1 MVSDWIYKLHL
12 HRQLNYL
19 HARSSKH
26 RLHTGTGCQGQ
37 HRSTAAACMPRGCS
51 WRGPKSMVDPEHT
64 KIKVRASRDYCRR
77 LFVSPS
83 LQRQHFGAH
92 GKHWRVISGA
102 ATPPLMGSKALG
114 LVVVQSFKLYVC
126 PTVLGP
132 TPHVLLNVTK
142 FPPSPYFAILSAA
155 ISSGVSCVPQGAQRP
170 SLGVRGSHTVPP
182 ITDGQ
187 HGQHHVLTPA
197 RGWQWGC
204 DLWLSSWAELTLGAA
219 GKCVL
224 VFLHLE
230 GETQL
235 GGCKLNFDRI
245 NARLEMAEMATFP

>member
-26 RLHTGTGCQGQ
+26 RLRTGTGCQGQ

-51 WRGPKSMVDPEHT
+51 RRGPKSMVDPEHT

-114 LVVVQSFKLYVC
+114 LVVVQSFKPYVC
-126 PTVLGP
+126 PSVLGP

-142 FPPSPYFAILSAA
+142 FPPSPHFA
-155 ISSGVSCVPQGAQRP
+155 ISSATTWFWCVLCSPRSPEALPGWRGVAHGAP
-170 SLGVRGSHTVPP
+170 
-182 ITDGQ
+182 
-187 HGQHHVLTPA
+187 HHRWPA
-197 RGWQWGC
+197 RPAPRPDTCTRVAVG
-204 DLWLSSWAELTLGAA
+204 LWPSAQ
-219 GKCVL
+219 L
-224 VFLHLE
+224 V
-230 GETQL
+230 G
-235 GGCKLNFDRI
+235 RI
-245 NARLEMAEMATFP
+245 NSRGCW